1 MGIKIVPVFQV
12 LCYMTS
18 NHFVVYCASV
28 VPKRILN
35 CWLLSCYCRLVS
47 NFPSMWNWK
56 IKQNQYPVTFS
67 WLLQRTLV
75 TVTIIWEPPNYCY
88 ICTLDSFRSN
98 TDACISCCCGLL
110 VAKHKWFLGQEP
122 GLSFLR
128 SSCSRQHSSPGTV
141 LFAFVFSFSMEENCT
156 WTSRITTCW
165 WWNVG

>member
-1 MGIKIVPVFQV
+1 MSSLVSGDQDCSCVSGALLHDFKS
-12 LCYMTS
+12 LC
-18 NHFVVYCASV
+18 C
-28 VPKRILN
+28 IL
-35 CWLLSCYCRLVS
+35 CISSSLSCYCRLVS

-75 TVTIIWEPPNYCY
+75 TVIIIWEPPNYCY

-98 TDACISCCCGLL
+98 TDACISCCGLL
-110 VAKHKWFLGQEP
+110 VAKHKWFLEQEP